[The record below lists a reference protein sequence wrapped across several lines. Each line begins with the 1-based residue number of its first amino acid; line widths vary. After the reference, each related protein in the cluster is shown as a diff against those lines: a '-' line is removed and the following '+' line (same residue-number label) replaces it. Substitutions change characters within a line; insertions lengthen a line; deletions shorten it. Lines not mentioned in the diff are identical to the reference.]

1 MIPTESSRRSKPI
14 MTTAI
19 QKKVHQVIDY
29 PDDDGEPMSDNT
41 LQFKWIVVIKEGL
54 EALFRR
60 IPSVFVAGN
69 LLWYAV
75 EGDPAIRCAPDVM
88 VVFGRPKRRR
98 GSYTQWE
105 EDDIPPQV
113 VFELLSPGNRPGE
126 MTGKFEFYDKYGVLE
141 YFIYDPDSGL
151 LEGWV
156 RAGNH
161 LKPVTEM
168 AHFISPQ
175 LGIRFEPGE
184 GPDNL
189 TIVGPDGERFL
200 TYSELIDQRQA
211 AEIRAEHER
220 QQKELERQQKELER
234 QQKEAER
241 QLKEAEHK
249 RAERYAAK
257 LRELGIDPDAD
268 DGSATSAGN

>member
-1 MIPTESSRRSKPI
+1 

-19 QKKVHQVIDY
+19 QKNVHQIIEY

-60 IPSVFVAGN
+60 NPAVFVAGN

-75 EGDPAIRCAPDVM
+75 NGEPEIRSAPDVM
-88 VVFGRPKRRR
+88 VVFGRPKGRR
-98 GSYTQWE
+98 GSYIPWE
-105 EDDIPPQV
+105 EDGVAPQV
-113 VFELLSPGNRPGE
+113 VFEILSPGNRPGE
-126 MTGKFEFYDKYGVLE
+126 MTRKFEFYDKYGVLE

-151 LEGWV
+151 LEGWL

-161 LKPVTEM
+161 LKPVMEM
-168 AHFISPQ
+168 AHFVSPQ
-175 LGIRFEPGE
+175 LGIRFEPGQ

-211 AEIRAEHER
+211 AERRAEHER
-220 QQKELERQQKELER
+220 QQKEAERRL
-234 QQKEAER
+234 KEAER
-241 QLKEAEHK
+241 RLKEAEHQ

-257 LRELGIDPDAD
+257 LRELGIEPDAD
-268 DGSATSAGN
+268 DGSPTSSGD